1 MNNSPQRD
9 RAFGRYFGKKGAS
22 RVFEEAEQCRP
33 NRERVA
39 HWRNRYASIPIELTL
54 RSRACRATKT

>member
-1 MNNSPQRD
+1 MNHSPQRD
-9 RAFGRYFGKKGAS
+9 AAWGKFFRRKGAS
-22 RVFEEAEQCRP
+22 RVLSEAEECKP